1 MTGVLSY
8 GVFVDVGVN
17 KDGLLHVKEVEWLFG
32 GHVHDLREY
41 VRVGEKLRFLYV
53 LTIDEKSGRFTL
65 TTRPRAAAHRAIP
78 PASGKEMQ
86 GDATAVEMATA
97 EVKAMAKDRA
107 GPGAHVRVHS
117 AVATSE
123 DIVVVVEEEEVL
135 SEAVTVGLAAE
146 AHPAAPTA
154 AAIVKGEEA
163 PIVAAQPPLLKEVT
177 RVVIRGRVRI
187 LYDMPWKVNG

>member
-53 LTIDEKSGRFTL
+53 LTIDEKTGRFTL
-65 TTRPRAAAHRAIP
+65 TTRPRAANHRAAP

-97 EVKAMAKDRA
+97 EVKAMAKPRV
-107 GPGAHVRVHS
+107 GPGAHVHVQS
-117 AVATSE
+117 AVATC
-123 DIVVVVEEEEVL
+123 EEVL

-163 PIVAAQPPLLKEVT
+163 PIVAAQPPVLKEVT
-177 RVVIRGRVRI
+177 RVVIRGQVRI